1 MLPML
6 LASLIVSATGL
17 GFGFFLDDHLH
28 ILTIDGH
35 LDFGAPFD
43 LFRFGTGNPEENLN
57 HIHLGPKPW
66 YSALE
71 FKAHFMRPL
80 SCATMVL
87 DRRLFGE
94 HAVFYHAHSMI
105 WYLALVFAAG
115 LLLRRVLPGS
125 LGALTLLLFAIDE
138 AHWFP
143 AVWWSN
149 RNATIAA
156 TFALF
161 GLLAHIR
168 AREDGWWRGH
178 PLAILCFALGL
189 LAGETAL
196 GIFGYL
202 AAYECFAAP
211 GGPRRRIMALIPAGL
226 LALVYA
232 ITYKTLGYGAGAS
245 GIYFDP
251 IGAWPQFLLHAPGR
265 FLLLFGTQFFSLPVD
280 LAILAPHI
288 KLPLMMGGLLTVPLL
303 LLGLRLAWRHLDS
316 TERRVLTWLAT
327 GAGLAV
333 LPVLST
339 FASGRLLTLP
349 SLGGAVIIATLI
361 RHGWRMRGD
370 GAISPRR
377 WPVLLGAGLA
387 VLHLVLAPL
396 AWPLQTA
403 TLRFASKAAEQV
415 ILDAPIAEETA
426 AQQEVVVVNA
436 ENPIFGFYPIIIRM
450 RYDRPIPQTW
460 RTLSVAPCDH
470 YIHRTA
476 PDTIE
481 ISLAAPVPMTDF
493 ELLVS
498 DPEDPPQA
506 GDIVTLDGLE
516 IEVLETYGLRVTRFA
531 CRFDAPLEDPRY
543 LFLALGKDGLRP
555 MTLPSPGETIL
566 LTRERILGIR

>member
-6 LASLIVSATGL
+6 LAALMVSASGL

-28 ILTIDGH
+28 LLTIDGH
-35 LDFGAPFD
+35 LDFGSPFD

-57 HIHLGPKPW
+57 HINLGPKPW
-66 YSALE
+66 YAALE

-94 HAVFYHAHSMI
+94 HAVFYHAHSI
-105 WYLALVFAAG
+105 LWYLVLVYAAA
-115 LLLRRVLPGS
+115 LLLRRILPGP
-125 LGALTLLLFAIDE
+125 LGALALLLFAIDE

-156 TFALF
+156 TFALL

-168 AREDGWWRGH
+168 AREDGWRPGH
-178 PLAILCFALGL
+178 PLAILCFTLGL

-196 GIFGYL
+196 GIFGFL
-202 AAYECFAAP
+202 VAYEGLSAP
-211 GGPRRRIMALIPAGL
+211 GGPRRRFLALIPAGFL
-226 LALVYA
+226 FVVYA
-232 ITYKTLGYGAGAS
+232 MVYKTLGYGAGAS

-265 FLLLFGTQFFSLPVD
+265 LLLLFGTQFFSLPVD
-280 LAILAPHI
+280 LAILTPQI
-288 KLPLMMGGLLTVPLL
+288 KLPLMIGCLLTVPLL
-303 LLGLRLAWRHLDS
+303 LLGMRLAWRQLDA
-316 TERRVLTWLAT
+316 TERRAVTWLAM
-327 GAGLAV
+327 GSGLAV

-349 SLGGAVIIATLI
+349 SLGGAVIIAALI

-370 GAISPRR
+370 GAMSPWR
-377 WPVLLGAGLA
+377 WPILLGAWLA
-387 VLHLVLAPL
+387 LLHLVLAPL

-403 TLRFASKAAEQV
+403 TLRFASKAAERV
-415 ILDAPIAEETA
+415 ILDAPIGGESA
-426 AQQEVVVVNA
+426 AQQEVVVINA

-450 RYDRPIPQTW
+450 RYDRPIPQSW

-476 PDTIE
+476 LDTIE
-481 ISLAAPVPMTDF
+481 ISLAEPVPMTDF
-493 ELLVS
+493 ELLIS
-498 DPEDPPQA
+498 DPGAPPQA

-531 CRFDAPLEDPRY
+531 CRFDAPLEDPRH

-555 MTLPSPGETIL
+555 MTLPAPGETIL
-566 LTRERILGIR
+566 LTRERILGVR